1 MMSMKLKNFVQVINN
16 ELTEDEQ
23 YAEAAKQIT
32 DSMGLSIWDSGLN
45 EVLVTM
51 LKMENLFSN

>member
-1 MMSMKLKNFVQVINN
+1 MMSMKLKDFVQIINN
-16 ELTEDEQ
+16 EPTEDEQ
-23 YAEAAKQIT
+23 YTEAAKQIT
-32 DSMGLSIWDSGLN
+32 DSMGLSIWDPGLN